1 MIPRRFSRL
10 VAILTSTLL
19 VAASFIAIAATSN
32 TDNSEAAVA
41 SQFDPGLI
49 IGDSV
54 FYDFGTMTADDVQ
67 KFLESKLPSCN
78 NANGMKCIKD
88 FRMDT
93 PAVNGEDG
101 RCESLPSQVNQ
112 SAARMIY
119 VIANACKINPRVLIV
134 TLQKEQGL
142 ITNGNPTKRSY
153 DFALGMNCPDT
164 ASGCSASSA
173 GFFWQLYKGA
183 GQLQWYGD
191 PRGSFTFLKVG
202 QNITRRYQDK
212 QVETAKGINCGSK
225 TFQLKSQA
233 TAALYYYTPYTPNA
247 AAMANLYGS
256 GDACSAYGNRNFW
269 RYYTDWFG
277 SPVGGG
283 FLLKSET
290 SGTYLI
296 VEDKKYLINEP
307 ALVTALKPLGPLGT
321 ISQTYLDS
329 FTSAGELTRLVK
341 SAAGIYYFLADA
353 QKYTFTNCDQ
363 VAGFGLDCTKAI
375 QLTAN
380 QLAALGIGGPVTE
393 YVSGVDGDTYLIQG
407 GAKRQIL
414 DNESLVDSRIGVPA
428 LSKLKI
434 SALAYLPWGKPIMR
448 KGSLFTN
455 AATKKLAI
463 YDGELYYDIAADSQA
478 DINFA
483 PWFTAS
489 AGVMKSEALAAIA
502 SKQTIRTIVNS
513 AAGQQYLLT
522 AAGKRKVSAQTPLV
536 GDAPTIS
543 DSLLSAISDSTAP
556 TLNTPVFIKSTTKKD
571 VYLAADGA
579 KRLLPTATDRVKFNP
594 AVFDNTLLTVPESAI
609 EQIELGNPVLAPA
622 SYVTTG
628 SANYW
633 IDGLKR
639 ALVISSADQAALL
652 GLGSAKRVAASQLA
666 GYYKKTKAN
675 GIKYRCDDQYYVV
688 VTGKF
693 HSISASDAADYPGT
707 ALKLSEHNCLAI
719 TKATVA
725 MGRFIKTSDTKKIF
739 LIDDGKKRLVAS
751 TAAYE
756 KLRGDGLAYV
766 VVGPYFASK
775 IATGTAAPKTMPASE
790 AATEAT
796 PSPSTSP
803 SPTVSP
809 SPSASPKPTVSATPT
824 VSPSPKASPTPSP
837 SPSVSAP
844 AKTYKVV
851 AGDSITAIAKKFG
864 VTSTALMAANKI
876 ANANLIKI
884 GQVLIIP

>member
-1 MIPRRFSRL
+1 MIRHRFSRL

-32 TDNSEAAVA
+32 TEKTEAAVA

-54 FYDFGTMTADDVQ
+54 FYDFGTMTAEDVQ
-67 KFLESKLPSCN
+67 NFLESKLPSCN

-93 PAVNGEDG
+93 PAVTGEDG
-101 RCESLPSQVNQ
+101 RCDSLPSQVNQ

-191 PRGSFTFLKVG
+191 PRGSFTYLKVG
-202 QNITRRYQDK
+202 QNITRRYQDR
-212 QVETAKGINCGSK
+212 QVENAKGIDCGSK

-296 VEDKKYLINEP
+296 VEDKKYLITEP

-341 SAAGIYYFLADA
+341 SVAGVYYFLADA

-455 AATKKLAI
+455 AATKQLAI
-463 YDGELYYDIAADSQA
+463 FDGDLYYDIAPDTQS

-489 AGVMKSEALAAIA
+489 AGVMKAAAIA
-502 SKQTIRTIVNS
+502 TIASNQIIKTIVNS
-513 AAGQQYLLT
+513 SSGQQYLLS
-522 AAGKRKVSAQTPLV
+522 AAGKRQVDAATPLATN
-536 GDAPTIS
+536 APVIS
-543 DSLLSAISDSTAP
+543 DAVLNSISDSTQPAI
-556 TLNTPVFIKSTTKKD
+556 TSPVFIKSSAKKD
-571 VYLAADGA
+571 VYLATDGT
-579 KRLLPTATDRVKFNP
+579 KRLLPTATDRAKFNP
-594 AVFDNTLLTVPESAI
+594 AVFDNTLLTVPESAVA
-609 EQIELGNPVLAPA
+609 QIELANPVLAPA

-628 SANYW
+628 STNYW

-639 ALVISSADQAALL
+639 ALVISSANQAALL
-652 GLGSAKRVAASQLA
+652 GLGSPKTVAASQLA

-675 GIKYRCDDQYYVV
+675 GIKYRCEDNFYIVV
-688 VTGKF
+688 SGKF
-693 HSISASDAADYPGT
+693 HEISASDAVDYPGT
-707 ALKLSEHNCLAI
+707 ALKLSAHNCLAI
-719 TKATVA
+719 VKGSVSI
-725 MGRFIKTSDTKKIF
+725 GRFIKTSDTKALY
-739 LIDDGKKRLVAS
+739 LIDDGKKRLIAS

-756 KLRGDGLAYV
+756 KLRGAELPYV

-775 IATGTAAPKTMPASE
+775 IATGTAAPKTLPVAETATNVTPAPT
-790 AATEAT
+790 A
-796 PSPSTSP
+796 SPT
-803 SPTVSP
+803 PTVSP
-809 SPSASPKPTVSATPT
+809 SPSASAKPSA
-824 VSPSPKASPTPSP
+824 SPSPTSSATPSP
-837 SPSVSAP
+837 SPTVTA
-844 AKTYKVV
+844 AVKTYKVV
-851 AGDSITAIAKKFG
+851 SGDTITSIAKKFG
-864 VTSTALMAANKI
+864 VTATALMSANNI
-876 ANANLIKI
+876 TNANLIKI
-884 GQVLIIP
+884 GQVLVIP

>member
-1 MIPRRFSRL
+1 MIRNRFSRL

-19 VAASFIAIAATSN
+19 VAAGFIAIAATGNSEK
-32 TDNSEAAVA
+32 SEAAVA

-67 KFLESKLPSCN
+67 NFLESKLPSCN

-93 PAVNGEDG
+93 PAVIGEDG
-101 RCESLPSQVNQ
+101 RCDSLPSQVNQ

-153 DFALGMNCPDT
+153 DYALGMNCPDT

-191 PRGSFTFLKVG
+191 PRGSFTYLKVG
-202 QNITRRYQDK
+202 QNITRRYQDR
-212 QVETAKGINCGSK
+212 QVEIAKGIDCGSK

-247 AAMANLYGS
+247 AALANLYGS
-256 GDACSAYGNRNFW
+256 GDSCSAYVNLNFW

-296 VEDKKYLINEP
+296 VEDKKYLITEP
-307 ALVTALKPLGPLGT
+307 ALVAALKPLGPLGT

-341 SAAGIYYFLADA
+341 SAAGIYYFLADG

-363 VAGFGLDCTKAI
+363 VAGFGLDCTKAV

-380 QLAALGIGGPVTE
+380 QLSALGIGGPITE

-414 DNESLVDSRIGVPA
+414 DSESLVDSRIGVPA

-434 SALAYLPWGKPIMR
+434 SSLAYLPWGKPIIR

-455 AATKKLAI
+455 AATNKLAI
-463 YDGELYYDIAADSQA
+463 FDGDLYYDIADSTQA
-478 DINFA
+478 DINFS
-483 PWFTAS
+483 PWFTSS
-489 AGVMKSEALAAIA
+489 AGVMKADAIA
-502 SKQTIRTIVNS
+502 SVASNQTLKTIVDS
-513 AAGQQYLLT
+513 PAGVQYLLS
-522 AAGKRKVSAQTPLV
+522 AAGKRKVDPATPLV
-536 GDAPTIS
+536 DDAPIIS
-543 DSLLSAISDSTAP
+543 DAVLNAISDSTAP
-556 TLNTPVFIKSTTKKD
+556 TLTAPVFVKSTAKKD
-571 VYLAADGA
+571 VYLAIDSTLRPLA
-579 KRLLPTATDRVKFNP
+579 TATDRIKFDSS
-594 AVFDNTLLTVPESAI
+594 VFDNTLVTVAQSAI
-609 EQIELGNPVLAPA
+609 DQMQVAKPVIAPGT
-622 SYVTTG
+622 YVTSSST
-628 SANYW
+628 NYW

-639 ALVISSADQAALL
+639 ALVISGANQAQLL
-652 GLGSAKRVAASQLA
+652 GLSAPRKLSTSELS
-666 GYYKKTKAN
+666 GYYKKTKAD
-675 GIKYRCDDQYYVV
+675 GIKFRCDDQNFIV
-688 VTGKF
+688 VTAKF
-693 HSISASDAADYPGT
+693 HAISASDAIDYPGT
-707 ALKLSEHNCLAI
+707 ALKLSAHNCLALN
-719 TKATVA
+719 KATVTI
-725 MGRFIKTSDTKKIF
+725 GRFIKTSDTRQIF

-751 TAAYE
+751 AAAYE
-756 KLRGDGLAYV
+756 KLRGDEPPFV

-775 IATGTAAPKTMPASE
+775 IPTGAAAPKTLPAAE
-790 AATEAT
+790 AAPEVT
-796 PSPSTSP
+796 PSPTA
-803 SPTVSP
+803 SPTA
-809 SPSASPKPTVSATPT
+809 SPSASPSASPTPT
-824 VSPSPKASPTPSP
+824 VSPSPK
-837 SPSVSAP
+837 PSVSASP
-844 AKTYKVV
+844 KPSVSPSAIAKTYVV
-851 AGDSITAIAKKFG
+851 VSGDTISRIAAKFG
-864 VTSTALMAANKI
+864 VTSTALMLANKI
-876 ANANLIKI
+876 TNANLIKI
-884 GQVLIIP
+884 GQVLVIP